1 MKRTLVTAALLA
13 AFSIGPVS
21 GADDPIAARKAI
33 MQNVGAATGAGAAMV
48 KGEAEFNAVTA
59 ALVLRTMNAAA
70 LGFGE
75 LFPEGSESGG
85 KTTAAPSI
93 WDDRAGFDMVLAKFQ
108 SDTAA
113 GIAAK
118 PADLDAFKAAFG
130 AATMNCAACHQD
142 YRVKRE

>member
-1 MKRTLVTAALLA
+1 MKRTIVTAALLA
-13 AFSIGPVS
+13 AFSIGPVF

-33 MQNVGAATGAGAAMV
+33 MQNVGAATGAGAGMV
-48 KGEAEFNAVTA
+48 KGETEFNAVTA
-59 ALVLRTMNAAA
+59 VLVLRTMNAAS

-75 LFPEGSESGG
+75 LFPVGSESGG

-113 GIAAK
+113 GIASK

-130 AATMNCAACHQD
+130 AATTNCAACHED

>member
-1 MKRTLVTAALLA
+1 MKYKILTATLLA
-13 AFSIGPVS
+13 AFATGPVF

-33 MQNVGAATGAGAAMV
+33 MQNVGAATGAGAGMV
-48 KGEAEFNAVTA
+48 KGETEFNAVTA

-85 KTTAAPSI
+85 KTTVAPSI
-93 WDDRAGFDMVLAKFQ
+93 WDDRAGFDMILAKFQ

-130 AATMNCAACHQD
+130 VATTNCAACHKD
-142 YRVKRE
+142 YRVKKE

>member
-33 MQNVGAATGAGAAMV
+33 MQNVGAATGAGATMV

-113 GIAAK
+113 GIASK

-130 AATMNCAACHQD
+130 AATANCAACHKE
-142 YRVKRE
+142 YRVKKE

>member
-1 MKRTLVTAALLA
+1 MIRRFATAALLA
-13 AFSIGPVS
+13 GFSIGPVLA
-21 GADDPIAARKAI
+21 ADDPIAARKAI
-33 MQNVGAATGAGAAMV
+33 MQNVGAATGAGAGMV
-48 KGEAEFNAVTA
+48 KGEAEFDAVTA
-59 ALVLRTMNAAA
+59 ALVLRTMNTAA

-93 WDDRAGFDMVLAKFQ
+93 WDDRAGFEMVLAKFKA
-108 SDTAA
+108 DTAA

-130 AATMNCAACHQD
+130 AATANCAACHKD
-142 YRVKRE
+142 YRVKKE